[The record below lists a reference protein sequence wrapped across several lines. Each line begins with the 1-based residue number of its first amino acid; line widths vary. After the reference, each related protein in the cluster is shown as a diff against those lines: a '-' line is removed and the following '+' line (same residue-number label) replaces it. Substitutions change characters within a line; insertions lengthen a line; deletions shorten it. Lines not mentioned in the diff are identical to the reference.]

1 MPEGPETPES
11 KGKRPPLVK
20 EEIWIMRTKI
30 SFLLKR
36 KEDSKFITVKEML
49 IKVNRGFRGHSVKLE
64 K

>member
-1 MPEGPETPES
+1 MDHED
-11 KGKRPPLVK
+11 
-20 EEIWIMRTKI
+20 KI

-36 KEDSKFITVKEML
+36 KEDSKFIIVKEML